1 MSLLREL
8 LASLRDF
15 LARAGALTRFL
26 GRLVLM
32 SPAGLLRPRLL
43 VEQVYNAG
51 ALSLVIIMTSGLFVG
66 MVMGLQGHDLLQRI
80 GSEDSLGT
88 GAALTLLK
96 ELGPVVTALLF
107 AGRAGTALASEIG
120 LMRATDQ
127 LSAMEIMAVDPMRRV
142 ILPRFLGGVI
152 SMPLLTGIFV
162 MVSIFGVQLIGVQFF
177 GIDQGQ
183 FWSQMRSAVELED
196 VREGLI
202 KGLVFGVAC
211 SLIAVFE
218 GYNAESTAEGVGR
231 ATTRTVV
238 ISSVATLVLDYIVT
252 AILL

>member
-1 MSLLREL
+1 MKLLGEL
-8 LASLRDF
+8 LDSLRDF
-15 LARAGALTRFL
+15 LAHAGAMARFF
-26 GRLVLM
+26 GRLLVL
-32 SPAGLLRPRLL
+32 SPGGFRRPRLL

-51 ALSLVIIMTSGLFVG
+51 ALSLVIVMTSGLFVG
-66 MVMGLQGHDLLQRI
+66 MIMGLQGYDLLQRI
-80 GSEDSLGT
+80 GSEDSLGV
-88 GAALTLLK
+88 GAALTILR

-107 AGRAGTALASEIG
+107 AGRAGTSLASEIG

-127 LSAMEIMAVDPMRRV
+127 LSALEIMAVDPMKRV
-142 ILPRFLGGVI
+142 VLPRFLGGVI
-152 SMPLLTGIFV
+152 SLPLLTAIFV

-183 FWSQMRSAVELED
+183 FWSQMRSAVELD
-196 VREGLI
+196 DIREGLI
-202 KGLVFGVAC
+202 KGLVFGIAC

-218 GYNAESTAEGVGR
+218 GYNAEPTAEGVGR

-238 ISSVATLVLDYIVT
+238 TSSVATLILDYIVT

>member
-1 MSLLREL
+1 MNLLREL
-8 LASLRDF
+8 LDSLSDF
-15 LARAGALTRFL
+15 LARAGAMTRFF
-26 GRLVLM
+26 GRLLLL
-32 SPAGLLRPRLL
+32 SPGGLLRPRLL
-43 VEQVYNAG
+43 VEQIYNAG

-107 AGRAGTALASEIG
+107 AGRAGTSLASEIG

-142 ILPRFLGGVI
+142 VLPRFLGGVI

-162 MVSIFGVQLIGVQFF
+162 MVSLYGVQLIGVQFF

-183 FWSQMRSAVELED
+183 FWSQMRDAVEFED

-218 GYNAESTAEGVGR
+218 GYNAQPTAEGVGR

-238 ISSVATLVLDYIVT
+238 ISAVATLILDYIVT

>member
-1 MSLLREL
+1 MNLLREL
-8 LASLRDF
+8 LVALGEF
-15 LARAGALTRFL
+15 LARAGAMTRFF
-26 GRLVLM
+26 GRLVLLVP
-32 SPAGLLRPRLL
+32 SGFLRPRLV

-127 LSAMEIMAVDPMRRV
+127 LSALEIMAVDPMRRIV
-142 ILPRFLGGVI
+142 LPRFLGGTI
-152 SMPLLTGIFV
+152 SVPLLTAIFV
-162 MVSIFGVQLIGVQFF
+162 MVSIYGVQLIGVQFF

-183 FWSQMRSAVELED
+183 FWSQMRGAVELED
-196 VREGLI
+196 IREGLI
-202 KGLVFGVAC
+202 KGFVFGVAC

-218 GYNAESTAEGVGR
+218 GYNAEPTAEGVGR

-238 ISSVATLVLDYIVT
+238 ISAVATLILDYIVT

>member
-1 MSLLREL
+1 MNLLREL
-8 LASLRDF
+8 LESLRDF
-15 LARAGALTRFL
+15 LAHAGAMGRFF
-26 GRLVLM
+26 GRLLM
-32 SPAGLLRPRLL
+32 LVPGGFTRPRLL

-51 ALSLVIIMTSGLFVG
+51 ALSLVIVMTSGLFVG
-66 MVMGLQGHDLLQRI
+66 MIMGLQGHDLLQRI
-80 GSEDSLGT
+80 GSEDSLGV
-88 GAALTLLK
+88 GAALTMLR

-107 AGRAGTALASEIG
+107 AGRAGTSLASEIG

-127 LSAMEIMAVDPMRRV
+127 LSALEIMAVDPMKRV
-142 ILPRFLGGVI
+142 VLPRFLGGVI
-152 SMPLLTGIFV
+152 SMPLLTAIFV

-183 FWSQMRSAVELED
+183 FWSQMRSAVELD
-196 VREGLI
+196 DIREGLI
-202 KGLVFGVAC
+202 KGLVFGIAC

-218 GYNAESTAEGVGR
+218 GYNAEPTAEGVGR

-238 ISSVATLVLDYIVT
+238 TSAVATLVLDYIVT